1 MLKFRI
7 DRRIIFQGI
16 FQETS
21 MDLVGSPVFPDVPG
35 RCRLKVVSNGDSDR
49 GGGGGGD
56 ELTHARGKIRIFGAP
71 LASRLLGISR
81 THVCLFARPTIA
93 VAKIRD

>member
-35 RCRLKVVSNGDSDR
+35 RCRLKVVSNGDNDR
-49 GGGGGGD
+49 WGGGGGRTYTRVRENPD
-56 ELTHARGKIRIFGAP
+56 IWRSPRVASARN
-71 LASRLLGISR
+71 
-81 THVCLFARPTIA
+81 FARARLSFRPPYD
-93 VAKIRD
+93 RCRQN